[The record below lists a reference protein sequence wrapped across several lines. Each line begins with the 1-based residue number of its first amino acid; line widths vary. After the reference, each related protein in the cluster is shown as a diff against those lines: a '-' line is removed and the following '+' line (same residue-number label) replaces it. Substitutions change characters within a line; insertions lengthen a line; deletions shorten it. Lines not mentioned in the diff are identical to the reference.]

1 MILQR
6 SLSFRLTCFFSAA
19 SMIVLTSLGW
29 LIYVAIDKHFI
40 EQDRTIL
47 NDKALVVQD
56 FVHGSKLNNDLSI
69 LSSQLG
75 DIFEEHHILV
85 TNVTNIDRVI
95 YSSPNVNFPDDVTA
109 YYLDDEQMIFEWSDN
124 DELYRGMRFHILT
137 ELPVA
142 TEYIVTIAI
151 NINHHRQF
159 LDSFKDTL
167 IKFIVVAGIV
177 SGILGWFATQRGLLP
192 LQILRK
198 RAESVTVTHLDH
210 RMPVDTMPIE
220 IADLS
225 VTLNQMLERLEGAV
239 KRLSDFSSDIAHELR
254 TPISNLMT
262 QTHVSL
268 SRPRTAREYQDILA
282 SNSEEFERLARMIAD
297 MLYLAKSDNGL
308 LLATPKHV
316 PVEKEVC
323 ELFEFYDALA
333 EEKSV
338 TLRLRGAAQIKGDRL
353 MLRRAFGNLISNALR
368 HSSDGGY
375 VEIRIIPK
383 KEVVIVEVENQG
395 ETISPEDLPHLFERF
410 YRADKSRTHGKS
422 DGVGL
427 GLAITKSIVAAH
439 GGEIAAS
446 SSGGITIFSLTLA
459 SNRKP

>member
-1 MILQR
+1 
-6 SLSFRLTCFFSAA
+6 
-19 SMIVLTSLGW
+19 MIVLTSLGW
-29 LIYVAIDKHFI
+29 LIYVAIDKHFV

-56 FVHGSKLNNDLSI
+56 FVLESLPNSDLTI
-69 LSSQLG
+69 MSSYLG

-85 TNVTNIDRVI
+85 TNVTNTESVV
-95 YSSPNVNFPDDVTA
+95 YSSPNVNFPTELTP
-109 YYLDDEQMIFEWSDN
+109 YYLDDKQLVFEWSDSG
-124 DELYRGMRFHILT
+124 DLYRGMRFHILT
-137 ELPVA
+137 ELPGSA
-142 TEYIVTIAI
+142 EYVVTIAI

-159 LDSFKDTL
+159 LNSFKNTL

-177 SGILGWFATQRGLLP
+177 SGVLGWFATQRGLLP
-192 LQILRK
+192 LQVLRK
-198 RAESVTVTHLDH
+198 RAESVTVSHLDQ

-268 SRPRTAREYQDILA
+268 SKPRSAQEYQDILA

-308 LLATPKHV
+308 LLATPEHV
-316 PVEKEVC
+316 PIEKEVD

-333 EEKSV
+333 EEKNV
-338 TLRLRGAAQIKGDRL
+338 ALRLKGAALVKGDRL
-353 MLRRAFGNLISNALR
+353 MLRRAFSNLLSNALR
-368 HSSDGGY
+368 HSSGGGY
-375 VEIRIIPK
+375 VEFRITPHEEMVTI
-383 KEVVIVEVENQG
+383 EVENQG
-395 ETISPEDLPHLFERF
+395 ETISPEELPHLFERF
-410 YRADKSRTHGKS
+410 YRVDKSRTHSQS

-427 GLAITKSIVAAH
+427 GLAITKSIVTAH
-439 GGEIAAS
+439 GGKIVAR
-446 SSGGITIFSLTLA
+446 SSGGITVFSLTLA
-459 SNRKP
+459 NESKPK